1 MTEKP
6 LLEINNLSIVYP
18 HARKSAEVVKNISFS
33 VHPGQFVSIVGE
45 SGSGKST
52 LASSIIG
59 LLPSGG
65 YISSGSIHFQGKD
78 IAGAGTALRGELAA
92 TLRGKL
98 VGYIPQDALSGL
110 DPLVRVGRQVEEA
123 VLAHGKIG
131 KKAAR
136 EKRLQSMKDS
146 GLPEP
151 ELLSQCYPHE
161 LSGGMKQRVL
171 IAAGFVNKPK
181 ILIADEPTSALDV
194 IVQQKIL
201 ASIQTLI
208 HESNTALLFITH
220 SIALASHYSDYVI
233 VMKDGTIVEQG
244 PSGSIWKEPQNEY
257 TKKLVAAAPCG
268 ISAIENKTNND
279 NTGFCEHK
287 KNSIA
292 AGVMLEVED
301 ITKYYRGKKSPAVKN
316 ASFTLYEG
324 ETLSIIGS
332 SGSGKTTLASILL
345 QLEQP
350 DTGIVRF
357 YGEDIKTFSKEKRK
371 LYHRNIQAIFQ
382 NPYESLNPLFSIYNI
397 LEEPLRA
404 FNRGGKN
411 ERNKRIN
418 QILDEVALPKGIL
431 ERRPRD
437 LSGGQCQRVAI
448 ARALITEP
456 RLVICDEAVS
466 ALDVLVQ
473 SQILEL
479 LKALRKELNMAY
491 IFITHDLSVAASMAD
506 TVFVMK
512 NGEIVEGGKKEEI
525 FTNPKNDYTRA
536 LLDASLFG
544 FAPEL
549 LTVNTENN
557 KRNND
562 EIGA

>member
-1 MTEKP
+1 MTKKP

-18 HARKSAEVVKNISFS
+18 HAGKSAEVVKNISFS

-65 YISSGSIHFQGKD
+65 YISSGSIHFEGKD
-78 IAGAGTALRGELAA
+78 IAAAGTALRG
-92 TLRGKL
+92 KL
-98 VGYIPQDALSGL
+98 IGYIPQDALSGL

-123 VLAHGKIG
+123 VLIHGKIG

-146 GLPEP
+146 GLSEP
-151 ELLSQCYPHE
+151 EILSQYYPHE

-208 HESNTALLFITH
+208 HESNTALVFITH
-220 SIALASHYSDYVI
+220 SIALASHYSDYVM
-233 VMKDGTIVEQG
+233 VMKEGTIVEQG
-244 PSGSIWKEPQNEY
+244 PSGSMWKDPQNEY
-257 TKKLVAAAPCG
+257 TKKLVAAVPCG
-268 ISAIENKTNND
+268 ISAVANKINND
-279 NTGFCEHK
+279 SIGFCEHK
-287 KNSIA
+287 KTAKTGII
-292 AGVMLEVED
+292 LEVEN
-301 ITKYYRGKKSPAVKN
+301 ITKHYRGRKDPAVKN
-316 ASFTLYEG
+316 ASFTLHEG
-324 ETLSIIGS
+324 ETLSVIGS

-345 QLEQP
+345 QLEKQ

-357 YGEDIKTFSKEKRK
+357 YGEDIKTFNKEKKK
-371 LYHRNIQAIFQ
+371 LYHRSIQAIFQ
-382 NPYESLNPLFSIYNI
+382 NPYESINPLFSIYNI

-404 FNRGGKN
+404 FNMGGKN
-411 ERNKRIN
+411 ERNKRIG
-418 QILDEVALPKGIL
+418 QILDEVALPKSIL
-431 ERRPRD
+431 ERRPRG

-448 ARALITEP
+448 ARALITKP

-473 SQILEL
+473 SQILGL
-479 LKALRKELNMAY
+479 LKALQRELNMAY
-491 IFITHDLSVAASMAD
+491 IFITHDLSAAASVAD

-512 NGEIVEGGKKEEI
+512 NGEIVDNGNKEEI
-525 FTNPKNDYTRA
+525 FTNPKNDYTKA
-536 LLDASLFG
+536 LFDASLFG
-544 FAPEL
+544 FVPEL
-549 LTVNTENN
+549 STVNKE
-557 KRNND
+557 NND